1 MGSSSTD
8 LSGVIGGII
17 KPPTVSTA
25 TSFTLSVYVDPSLR
39 VETEKALN
47 VWEEAFAEKGLEA
60 NFRFVDDLSK
70 GVGLLVLDAD
80 NESTKMNYS
89 ADTYNVE
96 DDAMFE
102 MGRNLGLAGQSRHII
117 FTDLDSTD
125 KYNKTNSVTTNDL
138 KNSTFIVQI
147 NSDLIS
153 KSGYSVV
160 NTLKHELGHIF
171 GLDHDDSDSL
181 MTTYP
186 NDPDFTGKISKN
198 GLILSTAHVLRNISL
213 YNR

>member
-1 MGSSSTD
+1 M
-8 LSGVIGGII
+8 
-17 KPPTVSTA
+17 
-25 TSFTLSVYVDPSLR
+25 DPSLR
-39 VETEKALN
+39 FETERALN
-47 VWEEAFAEKGLEA
+47 VWKDAFAEKGLEA

-80 NESTKMNYS
+80 NQSTKMNYS
-89 ADTYNVE
+89 ADTHKVE
-96 DDAMFE
+96 DDAEFE

-147 NSDLIS
+147 NSELI
-153 KSGYSVV
+153 KTNNYSIL

-171 GLDHDDSDSL
+171 GLDYDDSDSL